1 MTTAL
6 VTGGAGF
13 LGSHLCDRL
22 VDRGE
27 DVLCVD
33 NFYTG
38 SKRNVRHLI
47 GKPNFELVRHDVVHP
62 LYLEADVVYNL
73 ACPASPAAYQAN
85 PIKTI
90 KTSTV
95 GTVNVLGLAKRC
107 GARLLHTSTSEI
119 YGDPQVHPQTED
131 YWGHVNPIGP
141 RACYDEGK
149 RVAETLCVNYA
160 RQHGMAVRMVRIFN
174 TYGPRM
180 DPGDGRVV
188 SNFICQALRGEP
200 LTVYGDGSQTRSFC
214 YVQDLLDGILAL
226 TAYDPPAEE
235 LKKDAAAP
243 GPVNVGNPGE
253 FTMLEL
259 AEAVLDQIGGTS
271 KVEHLPLPVDDPQ
284 KRRPDITK
292 AKRLLGWEPKVSLAE
307 GLKPTIAFYRERL
320 GL

>member
-1 MTTAL
+1 MPTAL

-22 VDRGE
+22 VARGE

-38 SKRNVRHLI
+38 NKTNVRHLV
-47 GKPNFELVRHDVVHP
+47 GRPNFELIRHDIVHP
-62 LYLEADVVYNL
+62 LYLEADTVYNM
-73 ACPASPAAYQAN
+73 ACPASPGAYQAN

-95 GTVNVLGLAKRC
+95 GVVNILGLAKRC
-107 GARLLHTSTSEI
+107 GARLLHTSTSEV
-119 YGDPQVHPQTED
+119 YGDPEVHPQTED

-149 RVAETLCVNYA
+149 RVAESLCVNYA
-160 RQHGMAVRMVRIFN
+160 REHGVPVRMVRIFN

-188 SNFICQALRGEP
+188 SNFVCQALRGEP
-200 LTVYGDGSQTRSFC
+200 LTVYGDGRQTRSFC
-214 YVQDLLDGILAL
+214 YVDDLIDGILAL
-226 TAYDPPAEE
+226 AAYDPTPEALAE
-235 LKKDAAAP
+235 DGAAP
-243 GPVNVGNPGE
+243 GPVNIGNPGE

-259 AEAVLDQIGGTS
+259 AETVLDLTGGKS
-271 KVEHLPLPVDDPQ
+271 ELRHLPLPQDDPQ

-292 AKRLLGWEPKVSLAE
+292 AKRLLGWEPKITLRD
-307 GLKPTIAFYRERL
+307 GLKPTVEYYRERL